1 MLSVMLCAFSKVSCG
16 FAVECGVW
24 KVIKLI
30 ENIFSCFGFAMVS
43 AMGNFGGRWV
53 GFGNNREGRREERKW
68 FVRCKGQF
76 SHFNFF

>member
-43 AMGNFGGRWV
+43 AMGNFGGGWV